1 MSEQSS
7 SLVDIQ
13 DLGSGIIKIILSDP
27 DHKNTLSEKM
37 IDELQAVFDRQVD
50 GDSRVLILASVSYTH
65 LTLPTNR
72 EV

>member
-50 GDSRVLILASVSYTH
+50 EDSRV
-65 LTLPTNR
+65 
-72 EV
+72 